1 MISSLELAR
10 QCGISQGTVDRAL
23 HNRPGI
29 SAKTRE
35 KVLRMAKRNGYRPHP
50 AARELLTGQSLTV
63 GAILPT
69 VNNVFFMDLFNEL
82 ARALAKQNLRL
93 QLTPVENRDAFLE
106 MLEDFTARRYRLA
119 VVIPPEDNIAVPRA
133 ITVGIPLISLFS
145 PCRGSGIR
153 FLSADEEETGRDAVR
168 YLHRRGHQR
177 ILHLTYARR
186 AYAIAA
192 RAQGYKEQCEELDLT
207 SKVLLNVDAINLRE
221 ALQRYRPTALFCHND
236 WMALRTMV
244 LLSEIG
250 LRVPEDISVLG
261 VDNSPTLAALQ
272 PGLTTLAY
280 PLASI
285 VDTIM
290 LILAEKPSRLN
301 LVRYLLVERS
311 TVRKLTGQPR
321 REKKS
326 HDQKIQ
332 THRES

>member
-29 SAKTRE
+29 SARTRE

-82 ARALAKQNLRL
+82 SRALGKQNLRL

-106 MLEDFTARRYRLA
+106 VLEDFAARRYRLA

-133 ITVGIPLISLFS
+133 ITAGIPLISLFS
-145 PCRGSGIR
+145 PCRGPGIQ

-168 YLHRRGHQR
+168 HLHKRGHRR

-186 AYAIAA
+186 AYAITA
-192 RAQGYKEQCEELDLT
+192 RAQGYKKQCAELDLT
-207 SKVLLNVDAINLRE
+207 SKVLVNVDAKNLRQ
-221 ALQRYRPTALFCHND
+221 ALQQFRPTALFCHND

-280 PLASI
+280 PLARI
-285 VDTIM
+285 VDAIM
-290 LILAEKPSRLN
+290 HTLEEKPSRLN
-301 LVRYLLVERS
+301 LGRYLLVERS
-311 TVRKLTGQPR
+311 TVQNLTNQPR
-321 REKKS
+321 HEKKKS
-326 HDQKIQ
+326 
-332 THRES
+332 